1 MPEYCD
7 QETKEGEYSM
17 QQPFW
22 KLNLGLLLVVSSLLA
37 VMFFYKVHLQRPVP
51 IITEKATEQDFIK
64 KPEIDLTKIYR
75 NDLFNTRISEKTP
88 SEKRTEAQPI
98 PPPPQPIK
106 VPPPPVE
113 LPKFLDPLPITLT
126 GIFMLND
133 EAKNRAIIVNNKTKE
148 EKTYKIG
155 DEIEDAQIIAIFPEK
170 VLLVRSNGQQ
180 EMIYLRQDT
189 ANAEARKITQKDW
202 SRVVKKIQANEFLID
217 RQEFANEM
225 ETLSNFVDTFNLATA
240 YKQGKSIGVKI
251 GKFESLS
258 LASVLGFIPGDIV
271 ISINK
276 LPLKTTDERLHVYK
290 EITKLDNNAAITV
303 EYLRNQQTLNIV
315 ITMGNIIPQ
324 YTSITKTEIKKT
336 VAQQEQEDKERQI
349 TLLKQREKFA
359 PTLRDIQRQE
369 KQNIIRHHRTAEN
382 RKHSNKD

>member
-37 VMFFYKVHLQRPVP
+37 AMFFYKVHLQRPVP
-51 IITEKATEQDFIK
+51 IIPEKATEQDFIK
-64 KPEIDLTKIYR
+64 KPEIDITKIYR
-75 NDLFNTRISEKTP
+75 NDLFNTRISEKTS
-88 SEKRTEAQPI
+88 SEKRAEAQPI

-133 EAKNRAIIVNNKTKE
+133 EAKNRTIIINNKTKE

-189 ANAEARKITQKDW
+189 ANAEAKKITQKDW
-202 SRVVKKIQANEFLID
+202 NRVVKKLQTNEFLID
-217 RQEFANEM
+217 RQEFTNEID
-225 ETLSNFVDTFNLATA
+225 F
-240 YKQGKSIGVKI
+240 KQFRGCI
-251 GKFESLS
+251 
-258 LASVLGFIPGDIV
+258 
-271 ISINK
+271 
-276 LPLKTTDERLHVYK
+276 
-290 EITKLDNNAAITV
+290 
-303 EYLRNQQTLNIV
+303 
-315 ITMGNIIPQ
+315 
-324 YTSITKTEIKKT
+324 
-336 VAQQEQEDKERQI
+336 
-349 TLLKQREKFA
+349 
-359 PTLRDIQRQE
+359 
-369 KQNIIRHHRTAEN
+369 
-382 RKHSNKD
+382 